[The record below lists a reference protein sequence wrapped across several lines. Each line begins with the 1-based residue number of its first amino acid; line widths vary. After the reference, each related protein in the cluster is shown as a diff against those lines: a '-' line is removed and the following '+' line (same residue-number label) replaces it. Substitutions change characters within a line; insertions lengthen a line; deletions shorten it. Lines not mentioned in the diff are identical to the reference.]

1 MDDQVVIQQRIDQ
14 VMNDEFTKLLREN
27 TEDRLLTLLIDDKL
41 DEYTL
46 DEIVRYLE
54 E

>member
-46 DEIVRYLE
+46 DEIVGHLE

>member
-1 MDDQVVIQQRIDQ
+1 MDEQVVIQQRIDQ
-14 VMNDEFTKLLREN
+14 VMNDAFTKLLREN

-41 DEYTL
+41 DDNTL
-46 DEIVRYLE
+46 EEIVHFLE